1 MGLLFSWKKWYVY
14 IAWCLETF
22 TYMIANG
29 SHTSLQQIS
38 LSASCM
44 KTGVTTVFV
53 NNFYLSPHVIVFL
66 ARSHKMNYPK
76 IEHKLRK

>member
-1 MGLLFSWKKWYVY
+1 MGLLFAWKKWYVY
-14 IAWCLETF
+14 I
-22 TYMIANG
+22 
-29 SHTSLQQIS
+29 
-38 LSASCM
+38 ASCM

-66 ARSHKMNYPK
+66 ARSHKTNYPK

>member
-1 MGLLFSWKKWYVY
+1 MGLLFAWKKWYVY
-14 IAWCLETF
+14 I
-22 TYMIANG
+22 
-29 SHTSLQQIS
+29 
-38 LSASCM
+38 ASCM